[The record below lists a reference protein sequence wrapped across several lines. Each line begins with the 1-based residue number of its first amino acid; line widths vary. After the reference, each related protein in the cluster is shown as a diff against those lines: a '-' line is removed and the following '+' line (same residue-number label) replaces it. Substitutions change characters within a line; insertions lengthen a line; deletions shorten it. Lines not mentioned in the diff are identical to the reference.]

1 MRQSLPLRGSADGRR
16 GRQGHVSYLLNGTH
30 WNLSDPMS
38 IPHLILAHLYLTV
51 VSVGIGL
58 VIAFPIA
65 LLISRTR
72 PATALVLHP
81 ARLYA
86 PVIGTASFLYTIP
99 SLAFVAFLVP
109 FTGLSH
115 SLTMIIPLVAYTQLV
130 LIRNIV
136 AAIRAVDPA
145 LVEVGRA
152 MGMNGP
158 QLQVRVVLPLSLPV
172 IVAGIRVATVT
183 TIGIATIAQ
192 WVGVADIGTLIY
204 QGQNFAYND
213 EILAGVI
220 VVSLFA
226 ILADLLLLAVQA
238 VLGRGRQI
246 APAT

>member
-1 MRQSLPLRGSADGRR
+1 M
-16 GRQGHVSYLLNGTH
+16 SYLLKGSH
-30 WNLSDPMS
+30 WALSDPMS
-38 IPHLILAHLYLTV
+38 IPNLILAHLYLTL

-58 VIAFPIA
+58 VIAFPLA
-65 LLISRTR
+65 LLISRAR
-72 PATALVLHP
+72 PG
-81 ARLYA
+81 LYP

-109 FTGLSH
+109 FTGLRSV
-115 SLTMIIPLVAYTQLV
+115 TMIIPLVVYTQLV

-145 LVEVGRA
+145 LIEVGRA
-152 MGMNGP
+152 MGMNRT

-183 TIGIATIAQ
+183 TIGIATIAPLI
-192 WVGVADIGTLIY
+192 GTADIGTLIF
-204 QGQNFAYND
+204 QGENFAYND
-213 EILAGVI
+213 EILAGVL

-226 ILADLLLLAVQA
+226 ILVDLLLLAVQTG
-238 VLGRGRQI
+238 LGRGRQT

>member
-1 MRQSLPLRGSADGRR
+1 M
-16 GRQGHVSYLLNGTH
+16 SYILNGAH

-38 IPHLILAHLYLTV
+38 IPNLLFAHLYLTL

-72 PATALVLHP
+72 TSRTLSFRALLFNPAS
-81 ARLYA
+81 LYT
-86 PVIGTASFLYTIP
+86 PVIGGASFLYTIP
-99 SLAFVAFLVP
+99 SLAFVALLVP
-109 FTGLSH
+109 FTGLTP
-115 SLTMIIPLVAYTQLV
+115 LTMIIPLVAYTQLV

-136 AAIRAVDPA
+136 AAIHAVDPA

-152 MGMNGP
+152 MGMSRP

-183 TIGIATIAQ
+183 TIGIATIAPL
-192 WVGVADIGTLIY
+192 VGTADIGTLIF
-204 QGQNFAYND
+204 QGFNFAYYD
-213 EILAGVI
+213 EIIAGVI

-226 ILADLLLLAVQA
+226 ILADLLLLAVQTA
-238 VLGRGRQI
+238 LGRGRQI
-246 APAT
+246 VPAT

>member
-1 MRQSLPLRGSADGRR
+1 M
-16 GRQGHVSYLLNGTH
+16 SYLLNGSH
-30 WNLSDPMS
+30 WALGDPAS
-38 IPHLILAHLYLTV
+38 IPSLVLAHLYITL

-58 VIAFPIA
+58 VIALPIA
-65 LLISRTR
+65 LLIARAR
-72 PATALVLHP
+72 PAGVTGFHP

-109 FTGLSH
+109 FTGLGP
-115 SLTMIIPLVAYTQLV
+115 LTIIIPLVAYTQLV

-152 MGMNGP
+152 MGMNAA
-158 QLQVRVVLPLSLPV
+158 QLQLRVVLPLALPV
-172 IVAGIRVATVT
+172 IVAGLRVATVT
-183 TIGIATIAQ
+183 TIGIATIAP
-192 WVGVADIGTLIY
+192 WVGTSDIGTLIY

-238 VLGRGRQI
+238 ALGRGRRVV
-246 APAT
+246 PAT

>member
-1 MRQSLPLRGSADGRR
+1 MG
-16 GRQGHVSYLLNGTH
+16 
-30 WNLSDPMS
+30 

-58 VIAFPIA
+58 AIAFPLA
-65 LLISRTR
+65 LLIARAR
-72 PATALVLHP
+72 PATASVSHP
-81 ARLYA
+81 VRVDTPLIGGAASILFKLPTARLYV
-86 PVIGTASFLYTIP
+86 PIIGGASFLYTIP

-115 SLTMIIPLVAYTQLV
+115 PLTMIIPLVAYTQLV

-246 APAT
+246 VPAT